1 MKLEV
6 GEFYLTED
14 GRIIKITEN
23 KQKDLFL
30 DSDDYF
36 YNEIGVNDIINTN
49 RNLIAH
55 IPKELHLKIIESVT
69 SYHTNNVYKKVVNE
83 SFRTRINAT
92 NK

>member
-36 YNEIGVNDIINTN
+36 YNEIGVNEIINTN

-55 IPKELHLKIIESVT
+55 IPKELHYDIIKRIKT
-69 SYHTNNVYKKVVNE
+69 YHIHSGIRDAIDTNYKHIKD
-83 SFRTRINAT
+83 
-92 NK
+92 